1 MPPETSPLLSVER
14 LGISIGGV
22 QLTND
27 VSFAVA
33 RGERLGVVGE
43 SGCGKTITGLALLR
57 LLPRHAHL
65 QGRVLFEGNDLLAI
79 PERAMTAVRGRRIG
93 MIFQEPMSALDPVF
107 TVGEQISETLRRHLA
122 LSRTAAKARAIE
134 LLDAVGIPLPSVRYD
149 TYPHQLSGGM
159 RQRAMI
165 AIALAC
171 EPALL
176 IADEPTTA
184 LDVTVQAQVIDLL
197 VDLSARTGTALL
209 LITHDLGVVAEACM
223 RVLTMYAGELVEVA
237 SVDQL
242 LTRPLHPYSSGLLR
256 SLPRLSPRKSRLPA
270 IQGRVPAPGA
280 MPSGCRFGPRCP
292 HQGGDCT
299 HPQPLQISQDRS
311 VRCCRHRALSL
322 PGAAA

>member
-1 MPPETSPLLSVER
+1 MPPESAPLLSVER

-22 QLTND
+22 QLTSD
-27 VSFAVA
+27 VSFTVG

-57 LLPRHAHL
+57 LLPRHARL
-65 QGRVLFEGNDLLAI
+65 QGRVLFEGNNLLTM
-79 PERAMTAVRGRRIG
+79 PERAMIAVRGRRIG

-107 TVGEQISETLRRHLA
+107 TVGEQISETLRRHLPLA
-122 LSRTAAKARAIE
+122 RTAAKARAIE
-134 LLDAVGIPLPSVRYD
+134 LLDAVGIPLPSVRYHA
-149 TYPHQLSGGM
+149 YPHQLSGGM

-184 LDVTVQAQVIDLL
+184 LDVTVQAQVNDLL
-197 VDLSARTGTALL
+197 VDLSTRTGTALL
-209 LITHDLGVVAEACM
+209 LITHDLGVVAEACT
-223 RVLTMYAGELVEVA
+223 RVLTMYAGELVEAA
-237 SVDQL
+237 SVDEM

-270 IQGRVPAPGA
+270 IEGRVPAPGA
-280 MPSGCRFGPRCP
+280 MPAGCRFGPRCT
-292 HQGGDCT
+292 HRGDDCT
-299 HPQPLQISQDRS
+299 HPQPLQTLPGRS
-311 VRCCRHRALSL
+311 VRCCRHHTLSL